1 MLYEKS
7 DLFVKQAAYKGLE
20 KIATITLSRDSNSWQ
35 QDISQALHREH
46 PFIQEH
52 NIAIYMTK
60 VDGEMGAGIG
70 SITIDDKVIVPI
82 IIDKFKMAP
91 LDIFQFEGKLYPL
104 TRTTL
109 ESTLQNTK
117 LGKPVVPGQGEMTDQ
132 SLYGRSQPPFDG
144 KYTYASLASEVF
156 DADEFNK
163 AVSKAFADPYEFK
176 AALVKNAGVQDVL
189 RGLAAMEPKEVF
201 KDNSWVGKKSPRHLT
216 VRTTRPFE
224 KKASAG
230 VFTVATQFG
239 HIPAI
244 VADYVFD
251 TAGQI
256 KTDRGMMIGIDK
268 HASYTQ
274 FSKAEGIPTAQ
285 CDPSISIPNDEPRS
299 GDYGVFVK
307 IAGQHILCTEP
318 IKISY
323 ATDSGWGATDS
334 FGRHVTLMKS
344 ASLKAPVG
352 DGTSLA
358 LPLDWSWI
366 KTARKVDPLNAVDAE
381 LVQDHSGDYVKMACF
396 GGRVSITGLAGFPK
410 DGDSIEKTA
419 AFLVKQFPKNEVQ
432 AVLEAIQDGGEL
444 HLCATHQEAD
454 KPVVKTATANVSP
467 VNLIR
472 EATYIIPISGFSFP
486 AGNNQHVKVAA
497 VTDDQSKTTI
507 DAVLGLNFLT
517 PENLHKF
524 IDKVEQISEAKDVV
538 AKLLLAS
545 RLGLDVDS
553 RPLRTA
559 MYALDAVERDLREL
573 QNAVETQERRTG

>member
-20 KIATITLSRDSNSWQ
+20 KIATVTLSRDSNSWQ

-70 SITIDDKVIVPI
+70 SIAIDDKVLIPI
-82 IIDKFKMAP
+82 IVDKFKMAP
-91 LDIFQFEGKLYPL
+91 LDVFQFEGKLYPL
-104 TRTTL
+104 TRTSL
-109 ESTLQNTK
+109 ESTLQDTK
-117 LGKPVVPGQGEMTDQ
+117 LGKPTTPGQGEMTDQ

-144 KYTYASLASEVF
+144 KYTYASLAEQVF
-156 DADEFNK
+156 DK
-163 AVSKAFADPYEFK
+163 AVFEQAVAKTFESPYEFK

-189 RGLAAMEPKEVF
+189 RNLTAIKPKEVA
-201 KDNSWVGKKSPRHLT
+201 KDNSWTGQGLGHLK

-230 VFTVATQFG
+230 VFSVATQFG
-239 HIPAI
+239 AIPAI
-244 VADYVFD
+244 VADFVFD
-251 TAGQI
+251 SAGDV
-256 KTDRGMMIGIDK
+256 KDNRGIVVGLDK

-274 FSKAEGIPTAQ
+274 FYKDIGVSATA
-285 CDPSISIPNDEPRS
+285 CDPDTAIPFSLPRT
-299 GDYGVFVK
+299 GDAGVFVK
-307 IAGQHILCTEP
+307 IAGEHILATEP
-318 IKISY
+318 MTIKY
-323 ATDSGWGATDS
+323 TTDAGWGATDG
-334 FGRHVTLMKS
+334 FGRHVNLMKS
-344 ASLKAPVG
+344 AGLKAPVG
-352 DGTSLA
+352 DGKNLA
-358 LPLDWSWI
+358 LPLDWAWI
-366 KTARKVDPLNAVDAE
+366 KTARKVDPLNLTDAE
-381 LVQDHSGDYVKMACF
+381 LTQDHSGEYVRMTCF
-396 GGRVSITGLAGFPK
+396 DGRVSISGLDGFPK
-410 DGDSIEKTA
+410 DGHSIEKTA
-419 AFLVKQFPKNEVQ
+419 QFLVERFPKHEVR

-444 HLCATHQEAD
+444 HLSATFPEKHE
-454 KPVVKTATANVSP
+454 PVVKFASAKVSP

-472 EATYIIPISGFSFP
+472 EATYVIPFSGLSYP
-486 AGNNQHVKVAA
+486 AGNGGQIKVAA
-497 VTDDQSKTTI
+497 VTDDQSRTTI

-524 IDKVEQISEAKDVV
+524 VDKVEQISEAKDVV

-559 MYALDAVERDLREL
+559 MYALDSIERDLREL
-573 QNAVETQERRTG
+573 QNAVETQERTTG